1 MGLFGFGKKKRKAKE
16 AEDKQEDETLEA
28 TAQAG
33 ADGAS
38 SEADEAADGAQSAQ
52 SDQVEGGEEQT
63 PAFPPEPSEIYE
75 GRGEL
80 YGPWDVDDEAVP
92 DYDEYL
98 DLGSYYL
105 PFLLGI
111 QLRIKANR
119 KTRQVLGATVTFG
132 ASSLEIEAFAAPKTM
147 GLWDDMRADLLTAN
161 PKAEEKAGVFGT
173 ELMLPV
179 TIKGGRS
186 VMTRIVGIDG
196 PRWML
201 RGVFSG
207 RAAVVGGPETDALN
221 KFFSDIVVERGD
233 EPLAPRDLIP
243 MHAPITPKQ
252 RRAAE
257 EAAEQA
263 AEGDGKQDL
272 PRKPKGP
279 FDSDQQTQV
288 ETTLSRGPMFS
299 EVR

>member
-1 MGLFGFGKKKRKAKE
+1 MGLFGFGRKKREAKE
-16 AEDKQEDETLEA
+16 AEEAAKAEETAAEVE
-28 TAQAG
+28 TG
-33 ADGAS
+33 AD
-38 SEADEAADGAQSAQ
+38 ADEGRESAA
-52 SDQVEGGEEQT
+52 
-63 PAFPPEPSEIYE
+63 PAFPPEASTSYE
-75 GRGEL
+75 GRGEA
-80 YGPWDVDDEAVP
+80 YGPWDVDDEQVP

-105 PFLLGI
+105 PFLLGV

-119 KTRQVLGATVTFG
+119 KTRQVLGATITFG

-147 GLWDDMRADLLTAN
+147 GLWDDMRADMLAAN
-161 PKAEEKAGVFGT
+161 EKATEKPGVFGS
-173 ELMLPV
+173 EVMLPV
-179 TIKGGRS
+179 TIKGGRT
-186 VMTRIVGIDG
+186 VMTRIVGVDG

-207 RAAVVGGPETDALN
+207 RAAVASGPETDALN
-221 KFFSDIVVERGD
+221 KFFSDIVVERGE

-243 MHAPITPKQ
+243 MHAPVTPKQ

-257 EAAEQA
+257 AAEQDDAESA
-263 AEGDGKQDL
+263 AADL
-272 PRKPKGP
+272 PGKPKGP

>member
-1 MGLFGFGKKKRKAKE
+1 MGLFGFGRKKREAKEDRE
-16 AEDKQEDETLEA
+16 AEDLEKAEKTEDAVEDA
-28 TAQAG
+28 AAQA
-33 ADGAS
+33 
-38 SEADEAADGAQSAQ
+38 ADEQEPQA
-52 SDQVEGGEEQT
+52 
-63 PAFPPEPSEIYE
+63 PAFPPAAADTYV
-75 GRGEL
+75 GRGEQ
-80 YGPWDVDDEAVP
+80 YGPWDVNDENVP

-98 DLGSYYL
+98 DMGSYYL

-119 KTRQVLGATVTFG
+119 KTGQVLGATVTFG

-147 GLWDDMRADLLTAN
+147 GLWDDMRADLLAAN
-161 PKAEEKAGVFGT
+161 EKATEKEGVFGT
-173 ELMLPV
+173 EIMLPV
-179 TIKGGRS
+179 TLKGGRS
-186 VMTRIVGIDG
+186 VMTRVVGIDG

-207 RAAVVGGPETDALN
+207 RAAVAEGPETDALN
-221 KFFSDIVVERGD
+221 KFFADIVVERGD

-243 MHAPITPKQ
+243 MHPPVTPKQ

-257 EAAEQA
+257 AAEQ
-263 AEGDGKQDL
+263 GDDKRDVPG
-272 PRKPKGP
+272 KPKGP
-279 FDSDQQTQV
+279 FDSDQQVQV

>member
-1 MGLFGFGKKKRKAKE
+1 MGLFGFGKKKREAKE
-16 AEDKQEDETLEA
+16 AEEAAERIDEMPESA
-28 TAQAG
+28 KA
-33 ADGAS
+33 
-38 SEADEAADGAQSAQ
+38 AADGDVA
-52 SDQVEGGEEQT
+52 GEHPQEEAA
-63 PAFPPEPSEIYE
+63 AFPPAPSATYE
-75 GRGEL
+75 GRGEA
-80 YGPWDVDDEAVP
+80 YGPWDVNDDDAP

-119 KTRQVLGATVTFG
+119 KTGQVLGSTITFG

-147 GLWDDMRADLLTAN
+147 GLWDDMRADLLAAN
-161 PKAEEKAGVFGT
+161 QKASEKEGVFGT
-173 ELMLPV
+173 EVMLPV
-179 TIKGGRS
+179 TIKGGRT
-186 VMTRIVGIDG
+186 VMTRVVGVDG

-207 RAAVVGGPETDALN
+207 RAAVAEGPETDALN
-221 KFFSDIVVERGD
+221 KFFADIVVERGE

-243 MHAPITPKQ
+243 MHPPVTPKQ

-257 EAAEQA
+257 EAAN
-263 AEGDGKQDL
+263 AEGDAKRDVPG
-272 PRKPKGP
+272 KPKGP
-279 FDSDQQTQV
+279 FDSDQQVQV

>member
-1 MGLFGFGKKKRKAKE
+1 MGLFGFGRKKREAKE
-16 AEDKQEDETLEA
+16 AEEIKEAEDLGAVRTEAEEGESAAET
-28 TAQAG
+28 QP
-33 ADGAS
+33 
-38 SEADEAADGAQSAQ
+38 
-52 SDQVEGGEEQT
+52 EQT
-63 PAFPPEPSEIYE
+63 PAFPPVPSATYE
-75 GRGEL
+75 ERGEV
-80 YGPWDVDDEAVP
+80 YGPWDVNDEDVP

-119 KTRQVLGATVTFG
+119 KTGQVLGATVTFG

-147 GLWDDMRADLLTAN
+147 GLWDDMRADLLAAN
-161 PKAEEKAGVFGT
+161 EKATEKEGVFGT
-173 ELMLPV
+173 EIMLPV
-179 TIKGGRS
+179 TLKGGRS
-186 VMTRIVGIDG
+186 VMTRVVGIDG

-207 RAAVVGGPETDALN
+207 RAAVAEGPETDALN
-221 KFFSDIVVERGD
+221 KFFADIVVERGD

-243 MHAPITPKQ
+243 MHPPVTPKQ

-257 EAAEQA
+257 QAAEAAEQ
-263 AEGDGKQDL
+263 GNDKRDVPG
-272 PRKPKGP
+272 KPKGP
-279 FDSDQQTQV
+279 FDSDQQVQV

>member
-1 MGLFGFGKKKRKAKE
+1 MGLFGFGRKKREAKE
-16 AEDKQEDETLEA
+16 AEEIKEAEDLGAVRTEAEEGESAAET
-28 TAQAG
+28 QP
-33 ADGAS
+33 
-38 SEADEAADGAQSAQ
+38 
-52 SDQVEGGEEQT
+52 EQT
-63 PAFPPEPSEIYE
+63 PAFPPAPSAAYE
-75 GRGEL
+75 GRGEV
-80 YGPWDVDDEAVP
+80 YGPWDVNDEDVP

-119 KTRQVLGATVTFG
+119 KTGQVLGATVTFG

-147 GLWDDMRADLLTAN
+147 GLWDDMRADLLAAN
-161 PKAEEKAGVFGT
+161 EKATEKEGVFGT
-173 ELMLPV
+173 EIMLPV
-179 TIKGGRS
+179 TLKGGRS
-186 VMTRIVGIDG
+186 VMTRVVGIDG

-207 RAAVVGGPETDALN
+207 RAAVAEGPETDALN
-221 KFFSDIVVERGD
+221 KFFADIVVERGD

-243 MHAPITPKQ
+243 MHPPVTPKQ

-257 EAAEQA
+257 QAAEAAEQ
-263 AEGDGKQDL
+263 GDDKRDVPG
-272 PRKPKGP
+272 KPKGP
-279 FDSDQQTQV
+279 FDSDPQVQV

>member
-1 MGLFGFGKKKRKAKE
+1 M
-16 AEDKQEDETLEA
+16 
-28 TAQAG
+28 
-33 ADGAS
+33 
-38 SEADEAADGAQSAQ
+38 
-52 SDQVEGGEEQT
+52 
-63 PAFPPEPSEIYE
+63 
-75 GRGEL
+75 
-80 YGPWDVDDEAVP
+80 P

-98 DLGSYYL
+98 DMGSYYL

-119 KTRQVLGATVTFG
+119 KTGQVLGATITFG

-147 GLWDDMRADLLTAN
+147 GLWDDMRADLLAAN
-161 PKAEEKAGVFGT
+161 DKATQKAGVFGT
-173 ELMLPV
+173 EVMLPV
-179 TIKGGRS
+179 TIKGGRT
-186 VMTRIVGIDG
+186 VMTRVVGIDG

-207 RAAVVGGPETDALN
+207 RAAVAEGPETDALN
-221 KFFSDIVVERGD
+221 KFFADIVVERGD

-243 MHAPITPKQ
+243 MHPPVTPKQ

-257 EAAEQA
+257 QA
-263 AEGDGKQDL
+263 AADAEGNGKRDV
-272 PRKPKGP
+272 PGKPKGP
-279 FDSDQQTQV
+279 FDSDQQVQV